1 VGITTIV
8 DRDAGAGD
16 IGRYAALRSRNR
28 LPTRVAI
35 SHSVDASQDL
45 DKVLQAIRTV
55 AKHPLTAEDSQ
66 LRIVGIK
73 TYLDGGMLTGSAL
86 MREPWGVSSIYR
98 IDDPEYRGV
107 RFIPSEKL
115 TAIVREAVTNR
126 LQFTAHSVGDGAV
139 HALLDAY
146 AEVNREL
153 SIRDT
158 RPCITHCNFMSAEA
172 IDSMVK
178 LGVVA
183 DIQPVWLY
191 LDART
196 LHAQFGNERLRF
208 FQPLQSIFQAG
219 AIAGGGSD
227 HMQKIG
233 SLRAINP
240 YNPFLGIATAVTR
253 RAKWFES
260 ALHTEQALTRSQ
272 ALRFYTRNNAYIAF
286 LDKEVGS
293 LEVGKLGDCVILDRD
308 ILTCP
313 DDEIRDTT
321 AIATFV
327 GGNLVAGSLDGL
339 LKQ

>member
-1 VGITTIV
+1 
-8 DRDAGAGD
+8 
-16 IGRYAALRSRNR
+16 
-28 LPTRVAI
+28 
-35 SHSVDASQDL
+35 
-45 DKVLQAIRTV
+45 
-55 AKHPLTAEDSQ
+55 
-66 LRIVGIK
+66 
-73 TYLDGGMLTGSAL
+73 
-86 MREPWGVSSIYR
+86 
-98 IDDPEYRGV
+98 
-107 RFIPSEKL
+107 
-115 TAIVREAVTNR
+115 
-126 LQFTAHSVGDGAV
+126 
-139 HALLDAY
+139 
-146 AEVNREL
+146 
-153 SIRDT
+153 
-158 RPCITHCNFMSAEA
+158 
-172 IDSMVK
+172 
-178 LGVVA
+178 
-183 DIQPVWLY
+183 
-191 LDART
+191 
-196 LHAQFGNERLRF
+196 
-208 FQPLQSIFQAG
+208 
-219 AIAGGGSD
+219 
-227 HMQKIG
+227 MQKIG